1 MTTPLSGS
9 PDVAR
14 VKLAGAREHLGR
26 HPIPD
31 PDRVHEAL
39 DMIPLLVARLE
50 AAYQQ
55 IDQLRVELSK
65 AKESKWEPTP

>member
-50 AAYQQ
+50 AAYRE
-55 IDQLRVELSK
+55 IDLLRV
-65 AKESKWEPTP
+65 ACARRIGQNDD